1 MSHYV
6 TADLHGC
13 YDAFINLL
21 QKIDFQPEDTLYV
34 IGDVVDRG
42 AEGIRLLQHIKKT
55 PNIILLLGN
64 HEVMMRDALASGDN
78 ELWFYNGGMMTF
90 HRFSRL
96 SLEEQTEIKAYLKEL
111 PLFLDVTV
119 GDRQF
124 RLIHGC
130 PMADENDVENSV
142 WGRPDPANVFFTD
155 KTVIVGHTPTMCY
168 GDDCHILHGKNI
180 IDVDCGYVYR
190 GLLGCLR
197 LEDLREYYIS

>member
-13 YDAFINLL
+13 YDAFIDLL
-21 QKIDFQPEDTLYV
+21 QKIRFQDDDIIYI

-42 AEGIRLLQHIKKT
+42 PEGIKLLKYIKKA

-64 HEVMMRDALASGDN
+64 HEMMMRNALNSKDN
-78 ELWFYNGGMMTF
+78 ELWFYNGGMITY
-90 HRFSRL
+90 HRFL
-96 SLEEQTEIKAYLKEL
+96 KLAKEEQEDIRAYLDSL

-119 GDRQF
+119 GERTF
-124 RLIHGC
+124 RLVHGC
-130 PMADENDVENSV
+130 PMPDENDVENSV
-142 WGRPDPANVFFTD
+142 WERPDPEDVFFTD

-168 GDDCHILHGKNI
+168 GDDIHILHGKNI

-197 LEDLREYYIS
+197 LEDMREYYIS

>member
-13 YDAFINLL
+13 YGAFMALL
-21 QKIDFQPEDTLYV
+21 KKIDFQPEDTLYV

-42 AEGIRLLQHIKKT
+42 PEGIRLLQYIKKT
-55 PNIILLLGN
+55 PNIRLLLGN

-78 ELWFYNGGMMTF
+78 ELWFYNGGMVTS
-90 HRFSRL
+90 HRFSLLRE
-96 SLEEQTEIKAYLKEL
+96 EEQEEIKAYLKTL

-119 GDRQF
+119 ANRKF
-124 RLIHGC
+124 RLVHGC
-130 PMADENDVENSV
+130 PAAAEDDEESSV
-142 WGRPDPANVFFTD
+142 WTRPDPEEIFFHD
-155 KTVIVGHTPTMCY
+155 RTVIVGHTPTMCY
-168 GDDCHILHGKNI
+168 GDDCRILHGRNL

-197 LEDLREYYIS
+197 LEDMEEFYIS

>member
-13 YDAFINLL
+13 YDPFIDLL
-21 QKIDFQPEDTLYV
+21 QKIRFRPEDTLYV

-42 AEGIRLLQHIKKT
+42 PEGVKLLQYIKNT

-64 HEVMMRDALASGDN
+64 HEMMMRDALASGDN
-78 ELWFYNGGMMTF
+78 ELWFYNGGMITF
-90 HRFSRL
+90 HRYLLL
-96 SLEEQTEIKAYLKEL
+96 SADEKAEVESYLASL

-119 GDRQF
+119 DGRTF

-142 WGRPDPANVFFTD
+142 WERPDPADVFFTD

-168 GDDCHILHGKNI
+168 GDDYHILHGKNI

-190 GLLGCLR
+190 GFLGCLR
-197 LEDLREYYIS
+197 LEDMREYYIS